1 MINEATLRHWQRLGP
16 PPICQRELVDSHLQA
31 YEDIRRL
38 RSALEAVLGAL
49 DTIDSGEFD
58 TAVAELVRLDR
69 LN

>member
-16 PPICQRELVDSHLQA
+16 PPICENQLIRSHLQA

-49 DTIDSGEFD
+49 DAIDSGEID
-58 TAVAELVRLDR
+58 MAIDELVRLDR